1 MDNFYVFARVF
12 ARVFLLKFW
21 LVGLG
26 IRRFFPRNGM
36 AARWSK
42 DFPPFYIGKSPKM
55 KRRCKRFINWV
66 IPAEYIH
73 EEYSIEFSWTENPL
87 LAESTNGW
95 KISEKS
101 FPLKS
106 IDVLRWTSSEELYY
120 FGKKFHRIKF
130 PTTEWI
136 FFLSLFHTGV
146 TKIIS
151 SAILSTRALRALIW
165 YRFLL
170 CLIPVSA
177 VNFGH

>member
-26 IRRFFPRNGM
+26 IRRFFPGNGM

-73 EEYSIEFSWTENPL
+73 EEYSIVFPWTENPL

-95 KISEKS
+95 KISEKKFS
-101 FPLKS
+101 IKKYRCIEMDIFWGIVLLWKKIPLHKIS
-106 IDVLRWTSSEELYY
+106 NNRVD
-120 FGKKFHRIKF
+120 
-130 PTTEWI
+130 

-151 SAILSTRALRALIW
+151 SAILSTRALRALMC